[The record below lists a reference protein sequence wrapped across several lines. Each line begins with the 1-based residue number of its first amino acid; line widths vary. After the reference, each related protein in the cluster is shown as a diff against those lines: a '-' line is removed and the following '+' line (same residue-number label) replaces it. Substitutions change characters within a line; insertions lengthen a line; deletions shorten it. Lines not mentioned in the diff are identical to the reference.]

1 VGVVVGAWMGGGGVM
16 DCSSSPPSSRCVGII
31 LADAPNDY
39 PPDPDV
45 GWSPLLP
52 QPDPVR
58 AEGDVWAE
66 IISNLAPDDV
76 LRPLCVER
84 RQQGID
90 RYGTPL
96 QRGNGR
102 DHVADALQEALDGAV
117 YARAA
122 RCGPAEMAFKA
133 AARLLRER

>member
-1 VGVVVGAWMGGGGVM
+1 M
-16 DCSSSPPSSRCVGII
+16 DCSSSPPSTRCIGII
-31 LADAPNDY
+31 LADAPHDY

-66 IISNLAPDDV
+66 IIADLAPDDV
-76 LRPLCVER
+76 LRPLCIER

-102 DHVADALQEALDGAV
+102 DHLADALQEAMDLAV
-117 YARAA
+117 YLWAAGCEATAASAIEIARALA
-122 RCGPAEMAFKA
+122 KRIG
-133 AARLLRER
+133 RDRT